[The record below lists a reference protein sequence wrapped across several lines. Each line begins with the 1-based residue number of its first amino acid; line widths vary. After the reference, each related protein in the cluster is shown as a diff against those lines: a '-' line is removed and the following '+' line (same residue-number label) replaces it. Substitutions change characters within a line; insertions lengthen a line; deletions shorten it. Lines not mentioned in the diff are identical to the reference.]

1 MNLDFYSG
9 KRVFV
14 TGHTGFKGAWL
25 SKILLTAGANVT
37 GFALDPPTDPAL
49 FSLLNLSNDMESII
63 GDVRDYDHML
73 AAMKAAKPE
82 LGILLA
88 AQPVVRTSYEEPRYT
103 LETNVMGTVNMRES
117 VRRTDTVGSVVN
129 VTTDKV

>member
-49 FSLLNLSNDMESII
+49 FSLLNLSNEMESII
-63 GDVRDYDHML
+63 GDVRDYEH
-73 AAMKAAKPE
+73 
-82 LGILLA
+82 LLA
-88 AQPVVRTSYEEPRYT
+88 AIVACGHHVSSEIEGLLEEGV
-103 LETNVMGTVNMRES
+103 EFDFAVAEH
-117 VRRTDTVGSVVN
+117 VGVGGAAP
-129 VTTDKV
+129 